1 MNELTQK
8 NPLPVAKQLPYQKNN
23 LKNQL
28 PNKDLPSNRQNDTE
42 IFARSSFRTGIVFAG
57 NGGAG
62 DAMPEQ
68 EIKMSS
74 HSHPHPHIRYAV
86 VGIGKIA
93 QEAVLPAFEN
103 ARENSVLAAFVSGH
117 PAKARKASKQ
127 TKAPKKEHPVPIY
140 RYEEYDSLLDSGA
153 IDAVYLSVPNHLH
166 YEYAKK
172 ALERGIH
179 VLCEKP
185 FVLEEAQAQEL
196 VRLARKTDT
205 RLMVAYRLHFDP
217 ANLRAIEIAQSGKL
231 GPLKYF
237 NSSFS
242 FRMEDQS
249 NIRLQK
255 KTGGG
260 PIWDIGVYCINAARN
275 LFREEPTE
283 VFAFTAT
290 HDTETFDQ
298 VPESIAV
305 SLRFPKGRIASF
317 VCSFGTEAIDEF
329 ELAGEAGKIRLQ
341 DAYDYR
347 GTRTLTTT
355 INGKESREKF
365 KQEDQFAPELIYFS
379 DCIMTRTDPEPSGL
393 EGWADVKVIRAALQS
408 AKEGKSV
415 KLGRQ
420 SRTPHKMQKPKV
432 KPPALHEVNASHR
445 SVH

>member
-1 MNELTQK
+1 
-8 NPLPVAKQLPYQKNN
+8 
-23 LKNQL
+23 
-28 PNKDLPSNRQNDTE
+28 
-42 IFARSSFRTGIVFAG
+42 
-57 NGGAG
+57 
-62 DAMPEQ
+62 
-68 EIKMSS
+68 MSPR
-74 HSHPHPHIRYAV
+74 SHPHPHIRYAV

-93 QEAVLPAFEN
+93 QQAVLPAFEN

-117 PAKARKASKQ
+117 PAKARKVS
-127 TKAPKKEHPVPIY
+127 KEHRPVPIY

-172 ALERGIH
+172 ALERGVH

-185 FVLEEAQAQEL
+185 FVLEEEQAIEL

-231 GPLKYF
+231 GALKSF
-237 NSSFS
+237 NSNFS

-275 LFREEPTE
+275 LFHAEPTE

-298 VPESIAV
+298 VPESISV
-305 SLRFPKGRIASF
+305 NLRFPQGRIANF
-317 VCSFGTEAIDEF
+317 VCSFGTEASDEF
-329 ELAGEAGKIRLQ
+329 DLAGETGKIRLQ
-341 DAYDYR
+341 GAYDYR
-347 GTRTLTTT
+347 GTRILTTT
-355 INGKESREKF
+355 INGEESREKF

-393 EGWADVKVIRAALQS
+393 EGRADVKVIRAALQS
-408 AKEGKSV
+408 AKEGRSV
-415 KLGRQ
+415 KLGRK
-420 SRTPHKMQKPKV
+420 SKVRTKKMQKPKV
-432 KPPALHEVNASHR
+432 RPPALHDVNTSH
-445 SVH
+445 